1 MAYTLNSLNTDTLL
15 AIMQELSLHHTF
27 AMPVNRL
34 YSCFCKTELLV
45 QWFAGSQMRLK
56 KIVMN
61 LQKGAEFEMEF
72 ESEADQTVE
81 RYSGQIA
88 EIFANEEII
97 FTLKANDEHETS
109 VDVRF
114 EQDGD
119 NHSEL
124 HLTHSGLSS
133 PAMLEKTARLWH
145 ERFARLEKLPE
156 VKR

>member
-1 MAYTLNSLNTDTLL
+1 
-15 AIMQELSLHHTF
+15 MQELSLHHTF
-27 AMPVNRL
+27 NMPVNRL
-34 YSCFCKTELLV
+34 YACFCKTELLV
-45 QWFAGSQMRLK
+45 QWFAGSHMRLK

-72 ESEADQTVE
+72 VNHDHEAVE
-81 RYSGQIA
+81 KYSGQIA

-114 EQDGD
+114 EKEGD

-133 PAMLEKTARLWH
+133 PAMLEKTARLWR
-145 ERFARLEKLPE
+145 ERFERLEKLPE